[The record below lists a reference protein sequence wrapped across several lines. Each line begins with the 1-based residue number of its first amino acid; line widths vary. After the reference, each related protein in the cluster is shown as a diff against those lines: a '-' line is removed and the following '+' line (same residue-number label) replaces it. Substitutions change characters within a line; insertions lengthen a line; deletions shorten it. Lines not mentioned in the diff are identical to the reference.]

1 MTCYDI
7 SCKLFIGK
15 PLYKLKI
22 MKKSEGKGKGGR
34 PVGSVSRLTSKQTKL
49 KNAVLRYM
57 EEHIADAMDVLVT
70 IMKDESVNA
79 QTRVTSAKYVV
90 DKSSE
95 LIEKILTPEKDD
107 GASED
112 SEEKAEVV
120 DIKPRLSLTVP
131 TKKD

>member
-1 MTCYDI
+1 MAK
-7 SCKLFIGK
+7 S
-15 PLYKLKI
+15 PEE
-22 MKKSEGKGKGGR
+22 KKKGGR
-34 PVGSVSRLTSKQTKL
+34 PVGSVSRLSSKQTKL

-57 EEHIADAMDVLVT
+57 EDHIADAMEVLVS
-70 IMKDESVNA
+70 IMKDETANA

-107 GASED
+107 GTSED

-120 DIKPRLSLTVP
+120 EMKPRLSLTVP
-131 TKKD
+131 PKKD

>member
-1 MTCYDI
+1 
-7 SCKLFIGK
+7 
-15 PLYKLKI
+15 
-22 MKKSEGKGKGGR
+22 
-34 PVGSVSRLTSKQTKL
+34 
-49 KNAVLRYM
+49 M

-70 IMKDESVNA
+70 IMKDEGVNA

-107 GASED
+107 GTSED